1 MMPPVTRFAPGR
13 RPASRASAASETA
26 RTAIRLPTMS
36 RNTADDADAANEAR
50 DAAATAPKVLA
61 TGSIPA
67 GDADVVAALLEGE
80 FTIAE
85 LDEALDAYDGTGMD
99 RCLSA
104 ALELRTLLHEHGW
117 YFAPE
122 SGLVEY
128 LLFPSD
134 PAAVDVA
141 PTVSFGVEWPTNPIT
156 GLPRAVHDVSVSA
169 PLPDDPGSATAIR
182 FRSVKDFAPYAGA
195 VKDPNP
201 DNWPAE
207 LQDKRF
213 NPDDEIRAYAEKLSK
228 GAGGTS

>member
-1 MMPPVTRFAPGR
+1 
-13 RPASRASAASETA
+13 
-26 RTAIRLPTMS
+26 
-36 RNTADDADAANEAR
+36 
-50 DAAATAPKVLA
+50 
-61 TGSIPA
+61 
-67 GDADVVAALLEGE
+67 
-80 FTIAE
+80 
-85 LDEALDAYDGTGMD
+85 MD

-104 ALELRTLLHEHGW
+104 ALELRTILHEHGW

-122 SGLVEY
+122 SGLVEF

-169 PLPDDPGSATAIR
+169 PLPDDPGTATAIR